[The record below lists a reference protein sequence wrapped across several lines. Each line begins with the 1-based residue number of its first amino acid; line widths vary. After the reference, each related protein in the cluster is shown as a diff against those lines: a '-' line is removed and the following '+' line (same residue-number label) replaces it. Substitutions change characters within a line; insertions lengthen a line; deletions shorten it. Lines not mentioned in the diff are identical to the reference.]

1 MKKTFFFYDLETSGF
16 SPKND
21 RIMQFAGQRTDLNLN
36 KIGDPINMLIRL
48 NDDVLPSPNALMVT
62 KISPQQTLDEG
73 YTEAEFAK
81 IAADDIFTPGTVAV
95 GYNSVRFDDEHMR
108 HLFWR
113 NFYDPYEWQW
123 KDGRSRWDLLDVV
136 RMVRALRP
144 ENINWPFIENESGEQ
159 IAANKLELLTKVNGI
174 EHEHAHDA
182 MSDVDGLIEVAK
194 LLKQKQPQIFDYL
207 LKIRDKN
214 EIKKLVNLDDPT
226 PFVYTSGRLTAE
238 FNKTTAAYPIAPA
251 PNRNVVV
258 WDLRYDPS
266 EYLSWSAED
275 ILENLNTSWE
285 DRQKE
290 GFKPLPAK
298 ILQYNKCPA
307 VAPIGVLNNTNYKDL
322 KLSQDQIK
330 SNVIAL
336 KKSPHFL
343 ENIRTAFE
351 DRNKALRVIFDDNSN
366 TIKGESKIPKPEAQL
381 YDGFLP
387 DNDRTK
393 IEAVRNAKTR
403 ELADFHPD
411 FTDDRLPELLL
422 HYKARSFPK
431 ALSSEEKASW
441 EEYRALNLNSM
452 LPKFMA
458 ELKEV
463 SERGSLTSDEEFI
476 IEELKLWLENV
487 LPDSE

>member
-1 MKKTFFFYDLETSGF
+1 M
-16 SPKND
+16 
-21 RIMQFAGQRTDLNLN
+21 
-36 KIGDPINMLIRL
+36 
-48 NDDVLPSPNALMVT
+48 
-62 KISPQQTLDEG
+62 
-73 YTEAEFAK
+73 
-81 IAADDIFTPGTVAV
+81 
-95 GYNSVRFDDEHMR
+95 
-108 HLFWR
+108 
-113 NFYDPYEWQW
+113 
-123 KDGRSRWDLLDVV
+123 
-136 RMVRALRP
+136 
-144 ENINWPFIENESGEQ
+144 
-159 IAANKLELLTKVNGI
+159 
-174 EHEHAHDA
+174 
-182 MSDVDGLIEVAK
+182 
-194 LLKQKQPQIFDYL
+194 
-207 LKIRDKN
+207 
-214 EIKKLVNLDDPT
+214 
-226 PFVYTSGRLTAE
+226 
-238 FNKTTAAYPIAPA
+238 
-251 PNRNVVV
+251 
-258 WDLRYDPS
+258 
-266 EYLSWSAED
+266 
-275 ILENLNTSWE
+275 
-285 DRQKE
+285 
-290 GFKPLPAK
+290 
-298 ILQYNKCPA
+298 
-307 VAPIGVLNNTNYKDL
+307 LNNTNYKDL

-351 DRNKALRVIFDDNSN
+351 DRNKALRVIFDDNSS

-431 ALSSEEKASW
+431 TLSSEEKASW